1 MSIAGSANQKRAL
14 RRQRVAE
21 RHQERRG
28 DWYNYP
34 NSDLRSIINI
44 GHDAQN
50 VIIYKKQE
58 HEETEAYSPT
68 SNYRIPSDY
77 SRLPRKRLHTSDD
90 HRATSRDQQCEK
102 ATLAQAFQPGQTLHE
117 RGAGGTQRANTPLSS
132 AQSPQSTGPI
142 QHFTMSETVSKDYF
156 DICST
161 T

>member
-21 RHQERRG
+21 RHQERPG
-28 DWYNYP
+28 DSYNYP
-34 NSDLRSIINI
+34 NSDLRGIINI
-44 GHDAQN
+44 GHDARN

-58 HEETEAYSPT
+58 HEETEAYSPM

-102 ATLAQAFQPGQTLHE
+102 ATLAQAFQP
-117 RGAGGTQRANTPLSS
+117 NP
-132 AQSPQSTGPI
+132 P
-142 QHFTMSETVSKDYF
+142 
-156 DICST
+156 
-161 T
+161 